1 MSSGATKS
9 MRWRLRDSDFAEG
22 FRVADGVFGVFGVAA
37 ADGDVGAQEG
47 GGVVLD
53 LFLEDGVHGGAFDD
67 GVGGA
72 GFGAGS
78 HGGDVGGFEQKE
90 AG

>member
-1 MSSGATKS
+1 
-9 MRWRLRDSDFAEG
+9 MRLSLRDFGFAEG
-22 FRVADGVFGVFGVAA
+22 LWSCGRRLRRRLGVAA
-37 ADGDVGAQEG
+37 ADGGVGAEEG

-53 LFLEDGVHGGAFDD
+53 FLLEDGVHGGAFED

-78 HGGDVGGFEQKE
+78 HGGDVG
-90 AG
+90 